1 MREEG
6 ENMENTGWNRII
18 GDAGE
23 DLACRYLA
31 AKGYEILERGFRCR
45 MGEIDIIAL
54 KDGEMVF
61 AEVKTRTSRRYG
73 SPGEAVDERKLEHI
87 KRCAGYYLMMTERD
101 YAAAR
106 IEVVEI
112 DISHIRCVCQGA
124 GI

>member
-1 MREEG
+1 
-6 ENMENTGWNRII
+6 MENTGWNRII

-61 AEVKTRTSRRYG
+61 AEVKTRRGTMYG
-73 SPGEAVDERKLEHI
+73 RPCEAVDGRKRSRIRKSAICYLRE
-87 KRCAGYYLMMTERD
+87 KRCGREGYG
-101 YAAAR
+101 R
-106 IEVVEI
+106 IRFDVIEI
-112 DISHIRCVCQGA
+112 AINHVKDA
-124 GI
+124 F